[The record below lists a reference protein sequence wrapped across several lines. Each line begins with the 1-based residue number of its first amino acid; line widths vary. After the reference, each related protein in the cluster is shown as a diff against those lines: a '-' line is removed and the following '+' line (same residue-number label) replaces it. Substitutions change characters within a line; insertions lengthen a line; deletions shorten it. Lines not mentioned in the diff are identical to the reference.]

1 MKRSIWITLLI
12 IAAILVIGTS
22 QYPKL
27 YVATGYGAKCMA
39 SGIFVAGRTVE
50 NIQANELDYSI
61 VKYTTSKIDYVE
73 KSVTTSLFGLARQ
86 KALYRE
92 GLGCSLSFDQSSTTS
107 FPTSSARSEI
117 PGSTWKLPWPDGDRK
132 SDILYPEIDTIRLN
146 NAVEQAFDGPGLKI
160 KRTAAVVV
168 IYKGKLVNER
178 YWKEQSIT
186 EESKLWGWSMNKSVV
201 NAMVGVLVKQGKLSI
216 HASAPIEEWLQDKRR
231 DITLNDLLQM
241 SSGLKWNEDY
251 GDISDVTTML
261 YREPNCFKYAI
272 SFPSEKKPG
281 SDWKYSSG
289 TANIL
294 SGIVRKTINNDQ
306 QYLIFPYAEI
316 FSKIGM
322 SSMRLEADADGNFVG
337 SSYGYATA
345 RDWAKFGQL
354 YLQDGVWKGDSI
366 LPKNWVSYS
375 TTPAKAANGKYGA
388 QFWLNRSKDLP
399 DAPED
404 MFACQGH
411 RGQRIFIIPSKQIV
425 VVRLGFGE
433 VNFDHNQFLNEIL
446 TSFRGSK

>member
-12 IAAILVIGTS
+12 IAAALVIGTS

-39 SGIFVAGRTVE
+39 SGIFVAGRDAE
-50 NIQANELDYSI
+50 NVQTNDLDYSL
-61 VKYTTSKIDYVE
+61 VKYTRSKIDYVE
-73 KSVTTSLFGLARQ
+73 KSVTTSLFGLAKQ
-86 KALYRE
+86 KAIFRD
-92 GLGCSLSFDQSSTTS
+92 GLGCNLCFDQSSTS
-107 FPTSSARSEI
+107 DSPTSSLQKETA
-117 PGSTWKLPWPDGDRK
+117 GSAWKFEWPDGESK
-132 SDILYPEIDTIRLN
+132 SYYKFPEIDTVGLN
-146 NAVEQAFDGPGLKI
+146 NAVEHAFDEPGMKI

-168 IYKGKLVNER
+168 IYKGKLVNEK
-178 YWKEQSIT
+178 YWKEQSISAET
-186 EESKLWGWSMNKSVV
+186 RLWGWSMNKSIV
-201 NAMVGVLVKQGKLSI
+201 NAMVGVLVKRGKLSVN
-216 HASAPIEEWLQDKRR
+216 ASAPIEEWLQDKRR

-261 YREPNCFKYAI
+261 YREPNCYKYAI
-272 SFPSEKKPG
+272 GFPFEKNHGSE
-281 SDWKYSSG
+281 WKYSSG

-294 SGIVRKTINNDQ
+294 SGIVRKTLNDDKK
-306 QYLIFPYAEI
+306 YHEFPYAEI

-322 SSMRLEADADGNFVG
+322 SSMRMESDEEGNFVG

-345 RDWAKFGQL
+345 RDWAKIGQL

-366 LPKNWVSYS
+366 LPKDWVIYS
-375 TTPAKAANGKYGA
+375 TTPAKASNGTYGA
-388 QFWLNRSKDLP
+388 QFWLNRSKGLP
-399 DAPED
+399 NVPED
-404 MFACQGH
+404 MYACQGH

-433 VNFDHNQFLNEIL
+433 VNFDHNQFLSEIL
-446 TSFRGSK
+446 KSFGGSK